1 MENLFQL
8 QPISGG
14 GNEDLVPGVGG
25 GPSSMILS
33 SYNSLNNSSSS
44 AAQRI

>member
-8 QPISGG
+8 QPIASG
-14 GNEDLVPGVGG
+14 GNEDMIPGVGG
-25 GPSSMILS
+25 APSSMILS